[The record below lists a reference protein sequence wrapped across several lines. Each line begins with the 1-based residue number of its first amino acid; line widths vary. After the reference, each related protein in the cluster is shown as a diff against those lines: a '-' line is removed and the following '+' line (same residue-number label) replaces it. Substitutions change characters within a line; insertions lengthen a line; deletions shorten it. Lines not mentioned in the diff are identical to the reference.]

1 MSLVL
6 QEEEE
11 KVPAAM
17 AQEKMHDL
25 LICGGMQERLAA
37 EGKCLVPRALV
48 DALAQDTAVRSD
60 ALVTRDLARFMDSLP
75 AEQ

>member
-1 MSLVL
+1 LVL
-6 QEEEE
+6 QAEE

-48 DALAQDTAVRSD
+48 NALAKDTAVRSD